1 MGVAAFTINS
11 KDPYR
16 IFVSYFCVFLS
27 FWPYTLTY
35 QGRNV
40 STRTQNGDSTEL
52 KVDWHS
58 VPLGLHSSE
67 SADKKEILWWQR

>member
-58 VPLGLHSSE
+58 VPLGLHPSE